1 MAYIESKKNELY
13 TADELCTIKTALSE
27 ATEKS
32 ANLIEKIT
40 KMQNSIKDKHKQ
52 ALFFMP
58 AQTYNLFSVFQ
69 NQNAICD
76 IGKNDIKTL
85 LELLERTS
93 LSNKNP
99 QISQI
104 IKKLKILNDFLQQG
118 NTVHPVVTAID

>member
-27 ATEKS
+27 TTEKS
-32 ANLIEKIT
+32 ASLIEKIT

-76 IGKNDIKTL
+76 INKNDIKTVISIL
-85 LELLERTS
+85 GKSS
-93 LSNKNP
+93 LP
-99 QISQI
+99 QRLME
-104 IKKLKILNDFLQQG
+104 KLNVLNDFLQQD
-118 NTVHPVVTAID
+118 NTVYPVVTAID

>member
-27 ATEKS
+27 TTEKS
-32 ANLIEKIT
+32 ASLIEKIT

-76 IGKNDIKTL
+76 INKNDIKAVISI
-85 LELLERTS
+85 LEKSS
-93 LSNKNP
+93 LP
-99 QISQI
+99 QRLME
-104 IKKLKILNDFLQQG
+104 KLNVLNDFLQQD
-118 NTVHPVVTAID
+118 NAVYPVVTAID

>member
-27 ATEKS
+27 TTEKS
-32 ANLIEKIT
+32 ASLIEKIT

-76 IGKNDIKTL
+76 INENDIKAVISI
-85 LELLERTS
+85 LEKSS
-93 LSNKNP
+93 LP
-99 QISQI
+99 QRLME
-104 IKKLKILNDFLQQG
+104 KLNVLNDFLQQD
-118 NTVHPVVTAID
+118 NTVYPVVTAID

>member
-32 ANLIEKIT
+32 ASLIEKIT
-40 KMQNSIKDKHKQ
+40 KMQNSIKDKQKQ

-58 AQTYNLFSVFQ
+58 AQTYNLFSVFK

-76 IGKNDIKTL
+76 ISKNDIKAVISI
-85 LELLERTS
+85 LEKSS
-93 LSNKNP
+93 LP
-99 QISQI
+99 QRLME
-104 IKKLKILNDFLQQG
+104 KLNVLNDFLQQD
-118 NTVHPVVTAID
+118 NTVYPVVTAIG

>member
-32 ANLIEKIT
+32 ASLIEKIT

-76 IGKNDIKTL
+76 ISKNDIKVVISI
-85 LELLERTS
+85 LEKSS
-93 LSNKNP
+93 LP
-99 QISQI
+99 QRLME
-104 IKKLKILNDFLQQG
+104 KLTVLNDFLQQG